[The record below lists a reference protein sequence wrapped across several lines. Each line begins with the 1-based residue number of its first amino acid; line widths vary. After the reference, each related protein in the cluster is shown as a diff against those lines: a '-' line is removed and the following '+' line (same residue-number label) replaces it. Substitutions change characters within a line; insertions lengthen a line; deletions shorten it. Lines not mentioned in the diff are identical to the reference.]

1 MEELN
6 MPGDFNFKN
15 LNPDVR
21 QYILREIDWDIAE
34 GVLYPSKNFTD
45 AGRIEYP
52 ALLRSAAT
60 DYNEVWLA
68 ARLIGLFNEMEMSAG
83 KPKRVRR
90 DAHTFFAQSEF
101 NRFYCR
107 GLCSYALANPSN
119 GIRIYRARE
128 SSKPRRESEAKRGRM
143 VDAATILKDLRAHV
157 GTDVEFGTP
166 EIYSGLSLELV
177 PNANAI

>member
-1 MEELN
+1 M
-6 MPGDFNFKN
+6 
-15 LNPDVR
+15 R

-34 GVLYPSKNFTD
+34 SVLYPSKNFTD

-60 DYNEVWLA
+60 DYNEAWLA
-68 ARLIGLFNEMEMSAG
+68 ERLIGSFNEMELSGG
-83 KPKRVRR
+83 KPRKVRR
-90 DAHTFFAQSEF
+90 DAHTLFAQSEF

-107 GLCSYALANPSN
+107 GICSYALGNPSN
-119 GIRIYRARE
+119 GVRVYRARE
-128 SSKPRRESEAKRGRM
+128 SSNPRRESELKLGRM
-143 VDAATILKDLRAHV
+143 VDGATILTDLRAHV
-157 GTDVEFGTP
+157 GTDVEFA